1 VPLDPGVHLGPYEI
15 VAPLGA
21 GGMGEVYRAR
31 DARLDRIVAL
41 KILPTILAS
50 DPAHS
55 DRFEREAR
63 AVAAISHPN
72 IVAIHDVGRDAG
84 VSYAVMELLEG
95 QSLRERLVAAAP
107 RGLPVRT
114 AIDLGLQVAR
124 GLAAAHEK
132 GIVHRDLKP
141 ENIFVTVDGRAK
153 ILDFGLAKQPVDT
166 PQPAT
171 ITPTLAHATTPGTML
186 GTVGY
191 MAPEQARGLSVDQR
205 ADIFSFGAVLYEA
218 LSGRRAFPGDTAADT
233 ISAILHHDPEELPHI
248 DAALSPALD
257 RVVRR
262 CLEKNAAERFH
273 SAHDLAYAL
282 EAVASE
288 RRSSSSSAAA
298 QTEVAPIGLPRA
310 VRRLPLVAAAALV
323 VAGAA
328 IGAGLVFSMRREPR
342 VDRQLQLAI
351 VPPEQTDVIDMV
363 AVSSDGQSIAFVGT
377 DSSGVAHLWIRRL
390 AEGSARM
397 LPGTEDAAAPF
408 WAPDGR
414 SLGFFANG
422 QLQRIELAGGPP
434 RTLAPVSDPRGG
446 TWNDKGL
453 IVFAP
458 SAGAGLYQVSA
469 DGGNATPLTT
479 LDAATHE
486 VSHRFPTFLPDG
498 RHVLFVNRSPNPDER
513 LAINVVAIDAPQA
526 KPFRK
531 IVAAHSTGHYSNGRL
546 FWVRGTTLFAQPFDL
561 SRLELTGEMSAIAE
575 HVVVDQGIDGLVAMA
590 AAGGTTAARISEH
603 QQAEL
608 AWFGRDGRR
617 LDAPGIPGG
626 ADPEMSSDGHS
637 LAFDMPESTTSG
649 AKTGMWTVDVDRA
662 TTARVGPALQNDIIP
677 TWSPDGSRI
686 IFASDRAGSFDL
698 YDKRLGPEPERL
710 LLQSALWKYP
720 EGFSP
725 DGRLLLFSQLD
736 PKTRADIW
744 VLPMDGGKPMVFV
757 QTPADEGQARFSPDG
772 RWVAYASNE
781 KGRAEVY
788 VRAYPPSD
796 ARWQVSVE
804 GGANPLWRRDGGELF
819 FLSPD
824 NKMMSATVRT
834 RPGQF
839 EAATPT
845 ALFQGPRIPRRV
857 VVSGDRYYA
866 VGARGDRFLIRHLAS
881 DIRTS
886 VITIV
891 LNR

>member
-1 VPLDPGVHLGPYEI
+1 MPLEPGVHLGPYEI

-41 KILPTILAS
+41 KILPTTLAS
-50 DPAHS
+50 DPAVC

-72 IVAIHDVGRDAG
+72 IVAIHDVGRENG
-84 VSYAVMELLEG
+84 MSYAVMELLEG

-114 AIDLGLQVAR
+114 AIDIALQVAH
-124 GLAAAHEK
+124 GLSAAHEK

-141 ENIFVTVDGRAK
+141 ENIFVTLDGRAK
-153 ILDFGLAKQPVDT
+153 ILDFGLAKQPVDAL
-166 PQPAT
+166 QPAT

-218 LSGRRAFPGDTAADT
+218 LSGRRAFPGNTAADT

-262 CLEKNAAERFH
+262 CLAKNAAERFH
-273 SAHDLAYAL
+273 SAHDLAFAL
-282 EAVASE
+282 EAVGSE
-288 RRSSSSSAAA
+288 RRSSSSNPVATAA
-298 QTEVAPIGLPRA
+298 EAPAAI
-310 VRRLPLVAAAALV
+310 RRRPLVTAAALV

-328 IGAGLVFSMRREPR
+328 IGAGLVFSMRGEPR
-342 VDRQLQLAI
+342 GDHQLQLAI
-351 VPPEQTDVIDMV
+351 VPPEKTDVVDVMAI
-363 AVSSDGQSIAFVGT
+363 SSDGQSIAFIGADASGT
-377 DSSGVAHLWIRRL
+377 AHLWIRQL

-397 LPGTEDAAAPF
+397 LPGTEEAAAPF
-408 WAPDGR
+408 WSPDGR
-414 SLGFFANG
+414 SLGFFASG

-458 SAGAGLYQVSA
+458 SSGDGLFQVSA
-469 DGGNATPLTT
+469 DGGKATQLTT

-486 VSHRFPTFLPDG
+486 VSHRWPTFLPDG

-513 LAINVVAIDAPQA
+513 LAINVVAIDAPNV

-561 SRLELTGEMSAIAE
+561 SRLELTGDMTAIAE
-575 HVVVDQGIDGLVAMA
+575 HVVVDPGIDGLVALA
-590 AAGGTTAARISEH
+590 AAGGTTAVRISER
-603 QQAEL
+603 QQSEL
-608 AWFGRDGRR
+608 AWFGRDGRP
-617 LDAPGIPGG
+617 LATFGIAGA
-626 ADPEMSSDGHS
+626 ADPEMSPDGHS
-637 LAFDMPESTTSG
+637 LAFDLPESTTSG
-649 AKTGMWTVDVDRA
+649 AKTGLWTADLDRA
-662 TTARVGPALQNDIIP
+662 TTARVGPPMQNDIIP

-698 YDKRLGPEPERL
+698 YEKRLGPEPERT

-736 PKTRADIW
+736 PKTRADVW
-744 VLPMDGGKPMVFV
+744 VLPMDGGKPTALV
-757 QTPADEGQARFSPDG
+757 QTTAEEGQARFSPDG
-772 RWVAYASNE
+772 RWVAYASSEN
-781 KGRAEVY
+781 GRVEVY

-796 ARWQVSVE
+796 AVWQVSV
-804 GGANPLWRRDGGELF
+804 GGGVNPLWRRDGGELF
-819 FLSPD
+819 FLSLD
-824 NKMMSATVRT
+824 NKVMSATVHT
-834 RPGQF
+834 RAGQF
-839 EAATPT
+839 EAAAPT
-845 ALFQGPRIPRRV
+845 ALFQGPRIARARSGI
-857 VVSGDRYYA
+857 SGDRYYA
-866 VGARGDRFLIRHLAS
+866 VSPRGDRFLIRQIAS
-881 DIRTS
+881 DMRAS
-886 VITIV
+886 VITII